1 METIIEIFDFILH
14 IDRYLADFSSQYG
27 LYLYLILFLIIF
39 CETGLVFTPFLPGDS
54 LLFAAGALVANEASG
69 LSILIL
75 YGLLIVAAILGD
87 FVNYNIGKHFG
98 LRITRMKIIK
108 ESSLKSTEAFFE
120 KHGTK
125 TIFMARFFPIVR
137 TLAPF
142 MAGMAKMPAKQFG
155 SYNVIGGF
163 TWITVFLYA
172 GYFFGNIPIVKSNF
186 SLVVVMIIVLSIIPL
201 IIEFIK
207 NKRQKPA

>member
-1 METIIEIFDFILH
+1 METLLELFDFILH

-39 CETGLVFTPFLPGDS
+39 CETGLVFAPFLPGDS

-69 LSILIL
+69 LSIVVL
-75 YGLLIVAAILGD
+75 YGLLLVAAILGD

-98 LRITRMKIIK
+98 LRITKMKLIK
-108 ESSLKSTEAFFE
+108 EAHLKGTEAFFE
-120 KHGTK
+120 KHGAK

-142 MAGMAKMPAKQFG
+142 MAGMAKMPTKQFS

-172 GYFFGNIPIVKSNF
+172 GYFFGNIPFVKSNF
-186 SLVVVMIIVLSIIPL
+186 SLVVVMIIILSIIPL
-201 IIEFIK
+201 IIEFIRSR
-207 NKRQKPA
+207 KRKTA